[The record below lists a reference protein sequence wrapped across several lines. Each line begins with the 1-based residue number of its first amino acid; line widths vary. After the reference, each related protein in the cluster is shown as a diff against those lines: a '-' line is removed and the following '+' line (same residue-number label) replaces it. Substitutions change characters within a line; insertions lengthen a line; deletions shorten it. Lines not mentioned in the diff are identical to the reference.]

1 MKKNIYILGAAM
13 LFITSCA
20 TIFTGTED
28 MIYFDTNP
36 QGAEIFIDGLKVCET
51 PCSSLVK
58 RSLSDKHFEV
68 KMDEYETRVI
78 TLDREFNTVSIIN
91 LGFVIGWAVDAA
103 TGSLMRYDRK
113 GYDLDLRRDN
123 RSSLMNPTRID
134 INTKE
139 KFVDVYQFQEY
150 GE

>member
-1 MKKNIYILGAAM
+1 MKKRLFILSAAM
-13 LFITSCA
+13 LILSGCA

-36 QGAEIFIDGLKVCET
+36 QGAEIFIDGLKVCVT

-58 RSLSDKHFEV
+58 RSLSDKQFEV
-68 KMDEYETRVI
+68 KLDEYETRVI

-91 LGFVIGWAVDAA
+91 LGFVFGWAIDAA

-113 GYDLDLRRDN
+113 GYDLDLRRSN
-123 RSSLMNPTRID
+123 RASLHHPDRIE

-139 KFVDVYQFQEY
+139 KFVDVYQIQEY
-150 GE
+150 AE